1 MLYIFHF
8 ASNNSGK
15 YLSSVPISIT
25 ILQYKKMP
33 YKSFFN
39 SKEVS
44 DGILT
49 AAKNSEN
56 FNKALQER
64 QNDFENGD
72 EDNFLVCFTKK

>member
-1 MLYIFHF
+1 
-8 ASNNSGK
+8 
-15 YLSSVPISIT
+15 
-25 ILQYKKMP
+25 MP